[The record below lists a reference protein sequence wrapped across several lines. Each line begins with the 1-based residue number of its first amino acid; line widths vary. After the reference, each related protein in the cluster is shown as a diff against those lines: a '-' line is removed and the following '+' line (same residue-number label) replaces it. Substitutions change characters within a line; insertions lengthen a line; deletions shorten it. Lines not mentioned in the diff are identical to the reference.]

1 MEALVDNELLPRA
14 VESEL
19 QPIENI
25 QTEVGCVSLRGNDFD
40 VFEDP
45 PVVLEVNSMGFVEHS
60 TTIIIC
66 DEDLA
71 ESSRAQV
78 WDKSA
83 GNDRHIGASIHSEFN
98 AALAPVYWRNDV
110 DRKNWSRAG
119 RAGVTVFSKHAI
131 QQSRTGSVNADYL
144 LVVDRKVFVPVLP

>member
-1 MEALVDNELLPRA
+1 MEALVDNELLPGA
-14 VESEL
+14 VECEL

-25 QTEVGCVSLRGNDFD
+25 QTEVGCVSLRGNAFD

-45 PVVLEVNSMGFVEHS
+45 PVELEVNNMGFVKHC

-83 GNDRHIGASIHSEFN
+83 GTIDISAPVSTLNFTRRLRPCIGEMMSIGRIGA
-98 AALAPVYWRNDV
+98 
-110 DRKNWSRAG
+110 G
-119 RAGVTVFSKHAI
+119 R
-131 QQSRTGSVNADYL
+131 
-144 LVVDRKVFVPVLP
+144 VVRE